1 MHSLTTARLTLR
13 PPVATDA
20 ARLFEIYGD
29 PETNRFNPFGPHA
42 DLAASE
48 AMLGDWIAQWDQDGF
63 SQWAV
68 TETSDPDRIIGF
80 GGISMRFYDDV
91 PRLNLGYRFAPEAW
105 GKGLATELGRAS
117 LDFAFTTLGARQVF
131 AVVRPHNAPSI
142 AVLERV
148 GMRRDSLLDDVPG
161 QPSSLVFVAEATGD

>member
-1 MHSLTTARLTLR
+1 MRSLTTARLTLS
-13 PPVATDA
+13 PPVSTDA
-20 ARLFEIYGD
+20 SRLFEIYGD
-29 PETNRFNPFGPHA
+29 PATNRFNPFGPHA

-48 AMLGDWIAQWDQDGF
+48 AMLGDWMAQWDQDGF

-68 TETSDPDRIIGF
+68 AETSDPDRIIGF
-80 GGISMRFYDDV
+80 GGISMRLYGDL

-142 AVLERV
+142 AVLERL
-148 GMRRDSLLDDVPG
+148 GMRQDGRLDDVPG
-161 QPSSLVFVAEATGD
+161 EPESLVFVAAPSGE